1 MKILLKRYNIPQILI
16 SYKIYIKISD
26 LMVRNHKLKIVNLL
40 ANLSLPLLF
49 PIVFLTNSLLLIL
62 FDTFINILLI
72 LILVFVEPTW
82 KKIAEE
88 KRKLGRFFLII
99 FITPLIIGCIL
110 IVNTPHLAI
119 RYLSREYV
127 FNFLLQSLVVGGLFI
142 VWSIVNL
149 SVLFPILMRDE
160 D

>member
-1 MKILLKRYNIPQILI
+1 
-16 SYKIYIKISD
+16 
-26 LMVRNHKLKIVNLL
+26 MVRNHKLKIINLL

-62 FDTFINILLI
+62 FDTFINLLLF
-72 LILVFVEPTW
+72 LIFVFVEPSW
-82 KKIAEE
+82 KEIVEE
-88 KRKLGRFFLII
+88 KCKLRRLFLII
-99 FITPLIIGCIL
+99 FITPLILGFIL

-119 RYLSREYV
+119 RYFSMEYV
-127 FNFLLQSLVVGGLFI
+127 FNFLLQSLAVGSLFI
-142 VWSIVNL
+142 MWSIVNL